1 MALRTWLMMLLEQM
15 GDANIRGDY
24 GCPQL
29 FTPILRGV
37 PARPVAATAAHRLPE
52 VLSMNSVH
60 LTCCIHGKHTRLL
73 FRCREST
80 SSLNWHVG
88 LAASLVPIFIFS
100 YRFWGFAGFARF
112 RHSSRDKTWP
122 RKSFTVYLSK
132 TKSTVV

>member
-1 MALRTWLMMLLEQM
+1 MMLLEQM

-80 SSLNWHVG
+80 GSLNWHAG
-88 LAASLVPIFIFS
+88 LAASLVPIFIFDHTDS
-100 YRFWGFAGFARF
+100 GDL
-112 RHSSRDKTWP
+112 RDLHASDI
-122 RKSFTVYLSK
+122 RAA
-132 TKSTVV
+132 TKRGQENHLQCI